1 MKFIKMASTEEVELE
16 LGPRVS
22 HIWIY
27 RGSWEGPLQARKDQ
41 GKGHACLFG
50 EWVGMLRGMWKKQS
64 AWEEAEDRS
73 GARPDRMRG

>member
-27 RGSWEGPLQARKDQ
+27 REAVGKAPCKPEKTR
-41 GKGHACLFG
+41 GKGMHACLG
-50 EWVGMLRGMWKKQS
+50 KGW
-64 AWEEAEDRS
+64 AC
-73 GARPDRMRG
+73 